1 MTITEVFAVIFLL
14 LSVALAVKNNILTW
28 GTGIIS
34 NVIYMYIFYNLN
46 IFGNSFIQT
55 VFILQ
60 SIHGWYRW
68 KNNDTEK

>member
-46 IFGNSFIQT
+46 IFGNSFIQA

-60 SIHGWYRW
+60 SIHGWGSL
-68 KNNDTEK
+68 